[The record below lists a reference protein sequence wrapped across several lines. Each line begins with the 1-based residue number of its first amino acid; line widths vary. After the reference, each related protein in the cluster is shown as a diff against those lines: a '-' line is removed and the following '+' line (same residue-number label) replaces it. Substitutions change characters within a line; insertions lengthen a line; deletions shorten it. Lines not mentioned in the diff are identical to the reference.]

1 MNNESTNKLDFINKQ
16 EMLPLVDAEIEVVS
30 GGMSLFSG
38 MKPIPIPLPPP
49 LPCPPPPAPPVNKT
63 PYTFRGLRIPEL
75 P

>member
-1 MNNESTNKLDFINKQ
+1 MNNESTNKLDFINEQ

-38 MKPIPIPLPPP
+38 MKRIPTPLPLP

-63 PYTFRGLRIPEL
+63 PYILGGFRIPEL